1 MIAPH
6 TIQSILEAARIEE
19 VVGDYVSLKKRGV
32 NLIGL
37 CPFHNEKTP
46 SFTVSPAK
54 NLFKCFGCGIGGNA
68 LKFIMEHDKVSYVEA
83 LKMLAARYHIEIEE
97 QTLTPEQEQAR
108 DERESLLAVTAFAA
122 KFFTEMLHQSEKGRT
137 IGLEYL
143 RERGFST
150 DTIRKFELGYCPD
163 EVDAFSR
170 AALNEGYQ
178 PVFLEKTGLSILRDN
193 KAVDRFRDRIIF
205 PIHSLS
211 GRIIAFGGRIMGG
224 DSKWAKYINS
234 PESDIYHKGAGLYGL
249 YQSRNAILARNE
261 CYLVE
266 GYTDVISLH
275 QAGFQNV
282 VASSGTSLTTD
293 QIKLIKRFTPNV
305 TILYDGDEAGIRA
318 SFRGIDMILEEGLQ
332 VKIVLFPAGEDP
344 DSFVRNN
351 RQSVVETFLQ
361 HEAKNFILFKTKLL
375 YEEAKGDPIRKAQL
389 TREIVESIALIPDQ
403 IQKNIYIRECSN
415 LMNIPEQALANELN
429 KIARQQFNKKHS
441 LSGDAAAGIPEPP
454 PVPVQQESLT
464 ASESEYQEKDIIRL
478 LINYSGEE
486 IIIQDMEDESL
497 QIQVKVGEFIIHDLL
512 KDDIRFSNNL
522 FQQVFDTFVAGYR
535 EGKLPDEQV
544 FINHAD
550 GKVAQ
555 LAVDMVSSPYLLSK
569 NWFEKKR
576 ISVVTE
582 KQVLADAVTSSVLS
596 FKLRQVE
603 KMMSENQRRI
613 RQLDDEEGVIELLQK
628 QQRLSQVKK
637 RISEKLGR
645 IITR

>member
-1 MIAPH
+1 MIPPH

-37 CPFHNEKTP
+37 CPFHHEKTP

-83 LKMLAARYHIEIEE
+83 LKMLAARYQIEIEE
-97 QTLTPEQEQAR
+97 QTLSPEQELAR
-108 DERESLLAVTAFAA
+108 DERESLLAVTAYAA
-122 KFFTEMLHQSEKGRT
+122 KFFMEMLHHSEKGRT
-137 IGLEYL
+137 IGLAYL

-150 DTIRKFELGYCPD
+150 DVIKQFELGYCPD
-163 EVDAFSR
+163 EADAFTR
-170 AALNEGYQ
+170 AALKDGYQ
-178 PVFLEKTGLSILRDN
+178 LSYLEKTGLSIVRDG

-205 PIHSLS
+205 PVHSLS
-211 GRIIAFGGRIMGG
+211 GRVIAFGGRIMGSG
-224 DSKWAKYINS
+224 SKWAKYINS

-249 YQSRNAILARNE
+249 YQSRNAILSKNE

-275 QAGFQNV
+275 QAGFLNV

-332 VKIVLFPAGEDP
+332 VKIVLFPSGEDP

-351 RQSVVETFLQ
+351 RQSVVEAFLQ
-361 HEAKNFILFKTKLL
+361 NEAKNFILFKTKLL
-375 YEEAKGDPIRKAQL
+375 YEEAREDPIRRAQL
-389 TREIVESIALIPDQ
+389 TREIVQSIALIPDQ
-403 IQKNIYIRECSN
+403 IQKNIYLRECSS
-415 LMNIPEQALANELN
+415 LMNIPEQALANEIN
-429 KIARQQFNKKHS
+429 KIARQQFNKKHA
-441 LSGDAAAGIPEPP
+441 LSGDAAAGLPEPP
-454 PVPVQQESLT
+454 PLPVPQESLT
-464 ASESEYQEKDIIRL
+464 TSESEYQEKDIIRL

-486 IIIQDMEDESL
+486 IIIQDMEDESR
-497 QIQVKVGEFIIHDLL
+497 QIQVKVGEFIIQDLL
-512 KDDIRFSNNL
+512 KDDIRFSNIL
-522 FQQVFDTFVAGYR
+522 FQQVFDEFVAAYR

-544 FINHAD
+544 FFNHTD
-550 GKVAQ
+550 GKIAQ

-569 NWFEKKR
+569 NWFEKKH
-576 ISVVTE
+576 ISVLTE

-603 KMMSENQRRI
+603 KMMSGNQRRI
-613 RQLDDEEGVIELLQK
+613 RQMDDEEGVIELLQQ

-645 IITR
+645 IVTR